1 MLYLWP
7 DWFFETMHISRCDLC
22 EKSHDFPLYI
32 LYSVHNCLWLQS
44 GFSQIIG
51 IQEWRDRICVHY
63 IRIQIQ
69 QNPVPDPDPAESN
82 SGSGS
87 SRIQFRIQIQQNP
100 VQDPAPAES
109 SSGSRSSRIQF
120 RIQIQQNPVPDQIA
134 TAKNHLKHLVQL
146 SKSAIKSPDP
156 FPKAYPFISIHI
168 LLCSISFTFGSAIC
182 RIFISKQGWAPRSFP
197 FWTHCSFAFF

>member
-32 LYSVHNCLWLQS
+32 LYTTVCGYKAGSAKSLESKNDAIGYV
-44 GFSQIIG
+44 FII
-51 IQEWRDRICVHY
+51 Y
-63 IRIQIQ
+63 
-69 QNPVPDPDPAESN
+69 
-82 SGSGS
+82 GSRY

-100 VQDPAPAES
+100 VQDPDPAES
-109 SSGSRSSRIQF
+109 SSGSSSSRIQF

-197 FWTHCSFAFF
+197 F

>member
-7 DWFFETMHISRCDLC
+7 DWFFETMHISHCDLC

-32 LYSVHNCLWLQS
+32 LYTTVCGYKAGSAKSLESKNDAIGYV
-44 GFSQIIG
+44 FII
-51 IQEWRDRICVHY
+51 Y
-63 IRIQIQ
+63 
-69 QNPVPDPDPAESN
+69 
-82 SGSGS
+82 
-87 SRIQFRIQIQQNP
+87 
-100 VQDPAPAES
+100 
-109 SSGSRSSRIQF
+109 GSRYSRIQF

-168 LLCSISFTFGSAIC
+168 HSYP
-182 RIFISKQGWAPRSFP
+182 FISIHIHSYLIVQ
-197 FWTHCSFAFF
+197 H